1 MQYNPSKKE
10 EAMKNHN
17 TIITIAIPHISMHI
31 EQRAVVWG
39 HKAMAE
45 KQYQTFSYKR

>member
-1 MQYNPSKKE
+1 
-10 EAMKNHN
+10 MKNDN
-17 TIITIAIPHISMHI
+17 TIIAIVIPAISMHI
-31 EQRAVVWG
+31 EQRAVVWA